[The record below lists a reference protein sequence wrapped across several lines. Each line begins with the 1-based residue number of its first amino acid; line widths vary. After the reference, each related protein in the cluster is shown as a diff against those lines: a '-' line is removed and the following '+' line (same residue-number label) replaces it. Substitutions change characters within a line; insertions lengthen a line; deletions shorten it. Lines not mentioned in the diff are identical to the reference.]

1 VEAAEPKAPAAPV
14 KGLGIA
20 AGATRPG
27 AKKSAPPAP
36 AAQAKAEAP
45 APDEQ
50 KADAKPEPKVEPS
63 EETNGDAAP
72 PAAPVKGLGIARGA
86 RPPGKR

>member
-1 VEAAEPKAPAAPV
+1 V

-20 AGATRPG
+20 AGAKRPG
-27 AKKSAPPAP
+27 AKKAAAPAAKAAPPAEQP
-36 AAQAKAEAP
+36 EAKAEP
-45 APDEQ
+45 EQ
-50 KADAKPEPKVEPS
+50 KPEPS
-63 EETNGDAAP
+63 AQSDGDAAP

>member
-1 VEAAEPKAPAAPV
+1 V

-20 AGATRPG
+20 AGAKRPG
-27 AKKSAPPAP
+27 AKKAAPAAKAPAPPA
-36 AAQAKAEAP
+36 AQQPEANAE
-45 APDEQ
+45 
-50 KADAKPEPKVEPS
+50 PEPQPEPA
-63 EETNGDAAP
+63 THGDGDAAP